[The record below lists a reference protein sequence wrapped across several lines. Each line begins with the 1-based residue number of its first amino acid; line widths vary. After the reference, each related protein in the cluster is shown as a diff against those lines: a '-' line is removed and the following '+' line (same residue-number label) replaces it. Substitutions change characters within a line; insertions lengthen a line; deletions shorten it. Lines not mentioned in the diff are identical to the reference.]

1 MTRGKKWN
9 VPIIC
14 LIEILFLVGIDQL
27 IKFIVVKKMQPHGEI
42 QLWNIGDKEILWLR
56 FLENSGAAFSS
67 FAGKQWLLIGTTS
80 IMIIGCSIGLIYFFR
95 RSKYLSYTLSLIIAG
110 GIGNLIDRIFRDGL
124 VVDYIDV
131 RIIHFA
137 VFNFADC
144 CVVIGVCLA
153 VIYILFLEPKSEKV
167 KKKKEKELEST
178 DA

>member
-14 LIEILFLVGIDQL
+14 LVEILLLIGIDQL
-27 IKFIVVKKMQPHGEI
+27 IKFVVVQKMWPHGEI
-42 QLWNIGDKEILWLR
+42 RLWNIGDKEILWLR

-67 FAGKQWLLIGTTS
+67 FAGKQWLLIVMTS
-80 IMIIGCSIGLIYFFR
+80 IMIIACSIWLIYCFR
-95 RSKYLSYTLSLIIAG
+95 HSKYLSYTLSLIIAG
-110 GIGNLIDRIFRDGL
+110 GMGNLIDRIFRDGL

-144 CVVIGVCLA
+144 CVVIGVCLI
-153 VIYILFLEPKSEKV
+153 VFFMFFIEPKIEKR
-167 KKKKEKELEST
+167 KKKEKELEST